1 MGPIAIIWSAM
12 SGMFGLFIAYVVWE
26 QKKHA
31 DHAERLAAMEKA
43 AMESILK
50 TKNEC
55 EALVTAL
62 KIEQSDKIATIDKK
76 QDVEFAKINTQ
87 LAQIM
92 TKLAEIQ
99 TEFKQH
105 RVVE

>member
-1 MGPIAIIWSAM
+1 MSDIAIIWSALG
-12 SGMFGLFIAYVVWE
+12 GMFTLFIAYVVWE

-31 DHAERLAAMEKA
+31 DHAERLAAMEKT

-50 TKNEC
+50 TKGEC
-55 EALVTAL
+55 EALVSAL
-62 KIEQSDKIATIDKK
+62 KLEQSDKIATIDKK

-99 TEFKQH
+99 TEFQQQRKS
-105 RVVE
+105 